1 VGRGSLIV
9 ADTHVW
15 IWWMT
20 NRSKLSGPALEAL
33 ATAGPVTVS
42 VISHWEIATLVRRGR
57 LTLDRDPLRWIEEA
71 STRGPITTR
80 AITPAIAVR
89 AGSFG
94 DEVVGDPADR
104 LIIATAL
111 AAGVPLV
118 TKDERIRSAGVVE
131 TIW

>member
-1 VGRGSLIV
+1 MII

-20 NRSKLSGPALEAL
+20 DRAKLTSVAREALE
-33 ATAGPVTVS
+33 TRGPVSVS
-42 VISHWEIATLVRRGR
+42 IISHWEIATLVRRGR
-57 LTLDRDPLRWIEEA
+57 LTLDREPLSWIREA
-71 STRGPITTR
+71 SVRGPITTV
-80 AITPAIAVR
+80 ALTPAIAVR
-89 AGSFG
+89 AGSFN
-94 DEVVGDPADR
+94 DDVVGDPADR

-111 AAGVPLV
+111 ENAVGLV